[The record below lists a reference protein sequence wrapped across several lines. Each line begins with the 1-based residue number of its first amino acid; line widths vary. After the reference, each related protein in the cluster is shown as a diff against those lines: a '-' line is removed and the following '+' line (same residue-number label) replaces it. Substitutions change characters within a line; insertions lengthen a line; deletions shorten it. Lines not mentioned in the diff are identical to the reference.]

1 MGRPGM
7 WRYAQQERE
16 RRERQRTNPVWRGVG
31 CIMVIAIA
39 AIGYVFA
46 GWFINS
52 GLVYLPANLL
62 NPPEPIPA
70 FLRNGNLVRYV
81 VALLFMLTG
90 FGVVNFVYAILFPVK
105 PGEYDLPT
113 PRHNPAKDRRRKR
126 R

>member
-1 MGRPGM
+1 MGRRGM

-16 RRERQRTNPVWRGVG
+16 RRERQRTNPLWRGVG
-31 CIMVIAIA
+31 CLMVIVIA
-39 AIGYVFA
+39 GIGYAFA
-46 GWFINS
+46 GWFITS
-52 GLVYLPANLL
+52 GLVYLPPNLL
-62 NPPEPIPA
+62 NPPDPIPA

-90 FGVVNFVYAILFPVK
+90 FGVVNFVYAILFPVQ

-113 PRHNPAKDRRRKR
+113 PRHSPARDRRRKR